1 MRTVSKFFTAI
12 LSLLITATSITAC
25 SKKADE
31 PQSNKPNR
39 ESNNDKLVIADLK
52 IEIKV
57 TSKDKF
63 KTQLFVVK
71 GLEPNIYRD
80 GKLASQGPYSSPE
93 QWQTGEFSTTI
104 SHRGAMLFPSLII
117 TKDLDKE
124 KSIINLTAKLYR
136 NGKIIQEYNQEYT
149 LTEGINGGISES
161 FQLYGNEFEKL
172 VQH

>member
-1 MRTVSKFFTAI
+1 MRTISKLFIAA
-12 LSLLITATSITAC
+12 LSLIITATSITAC
-25 SKKADE
+25 NKKTDE
-31 PQSNKPNR
+31 PQLNKPNK
-39 ESNNDKLVIADLK
+39 EGNNDKLVIADLK

-63 KTQLFVVK
+63 KTQLLVVK

-93 QWQTGEFSTTI
+93 QWITGEFTTTI
-104 SHRGAMLFPSLII
+104 SHRGTMLLPSLMI

-124 KSIINLTAKLYR
+124 KSIINVVAKLYR
-136 NGKIIQEYNQEYT
+136 NGKIIQEYSQEYT
-149 LTEGINGGISES
+149 LEEGAQELITES

-172 VQH
+172 NKQ